1 MRYLLAIAILL
12 MSVPAMA
19 EDRAVLEPC
28 FKLADKEV
36 QKCIADVANKTT
48 AELETKESKLRKN
61 YKDDPKK
68 LAAFETAQKSWRN
81 ALEDDCQFI
90 HYGSLGGSAEG
101 DYLNSCEI
109 AYTLTRSKLLQSM
122 IDNP

>member
-1 MRYLLAIAILL
+1 MKYLLTIAFLLISAPAIAD
-12 MSVPAMA
+12 
-19 EDRAVLEPC
+19 DRAVLEPC

-48 AELETKESKLRKN
+48 AELEKKESKLKKS
-61 YKDDPKK
+61 YSADPKK
-68 LAAFETAQKSWRN
+68 LAAFETAQKSWRK
-81 ALEDDCQFI
+81 ALEDDCQYI
-90 HYGSLGGSAEG
+90 HYGSLGSSAEG